1 MAQYVI
7 CLGKLVSKRIRKLN
21 TIAGLKVK
29 ANNFIAKIMFFYDKL
44 CRRKE

>member
-21 TIAGLKVK
+21 PIAGLKMK
-29 ANNFIAKIMFFYDKL
+29 ANNFIDKIIFFYDKL
-44 CRRKE
+44 CRRQE